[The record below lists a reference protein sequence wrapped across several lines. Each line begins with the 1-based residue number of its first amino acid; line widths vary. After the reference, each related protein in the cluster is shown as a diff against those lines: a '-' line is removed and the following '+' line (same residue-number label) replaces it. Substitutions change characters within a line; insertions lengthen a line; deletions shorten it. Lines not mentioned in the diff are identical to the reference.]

1 LLTIS
6 TLRRHFSPPGL
17 LKTVLGQPQQ
27 VGYLFAEEVKGSQG
41 KRLRVYT
48 TVLPPREGLTF

>member
-1 LLTIS
+1 
-6 TLRRHFSPPGL
+6 L